1 MSKIELFHLE
11 SATNGQGFFSVPHG
25 LEKWE
30 PNGYRIVG
38 IVVAVQHS
46 NGNWHTIE
54 LSHDVDNRFWWN
66 AHDVQG
72 MIASPNFVNRPVSIV
87 VFARFV
93 VG

>member
-11 SATNGQGFFSVPHG
+11 SVTNGQGFFSVPHG

-87 VFARFV
+87 VFGKFV
-93 VG
+93 VS